1 MTLNL
6 NCFALIGIKKSH
18 RTTGCLGI
26 LRKYIWVCCSCAFL
40 QCLTAACSTW
50 RCRQAVASE
59 NKSSFF
65 WWCKRLGVINVLPVP
80 KTAWQWMRTGLV
92 VADFKIFHLLHSGFN
107 IAAPS
112 RAARQQQ
119 RHWEMIYLI
128 MFYVFSLFFCFCYRS
143 LLYSGPLV
151 NQSTF
156 SSHISSASSDA
167 QLGSSRTAGSAS
179 CVRENPRLL
188 CPV

>member
-40 QCLTAACSTW
+40 QCLTAACGTW

-65 WWCKRLGVINVLPVP
+65 WWCKRLGVINVLLVP

-112 RAARQQQ
+112 RAARQQ
-119 RHWEMIYLI
+119 RDIERWFIWSC
-128 MFYVFSLFFCFCYRS
+128 FTFFHYF
-143 LLYSGPLV
+143 
-151 NQSTF
+151 
-156 SSHISSASSDA
+156 SASAIARCSIPA
-167 QLGSSRTAGSAS
+167 HLSTNQHSAVTYHPLPATRS
-179 CVRENPRLL
+179 
-188 CPV
+188 